1 MEISDG
7 LWMCLRKGHKAWGPS
22 KALTLGSSEGGGV
35 GCLTAADPKT
45 DPI

>member
-1 MEISDG
+1 MEMPDG
-7 LWMCLRKGHKAWGPS
+7 LWMCSSKAWGPS
-22 KALTLGSSEGGGV
+22 KAVTLGSWSEG